1 MLLSGTAVAE
11 IVASS
16 GGQLPP
22 IQQLLYVTVGG
33 THLNFW
39 LRALSKNCTTNEK
52 AIATPSGRLDTA
64 TLFAHQP
71 DLRDAVND
79 GLARVTLDS
88 SLLAVEGLAEYIQKA
103 LNQTATEAVSEV
115 ELITRCCCTPRF
127 TRREV
132 FGMTSWSAKLCEIF
146 RLGVFPM

>member
-1 MLLSGTAVAE
+1 MCFGARRAVLLSGTVVAE

-16 GGQLPP
+16 GGQLLP

-39 LRALSKNCTTNEK
+39 LRALNKNCTTNEK

-88 SLLAVEGLAEYIQKA
+88 SLLAVEGLAEYIQNPTKNVDK
-103 LNQTATEAVSEV
+103 LEG
-115 ELITRCCCTPRF
+115 LRF
-127 TRREV
+127 IVDAENPQQMAFQLFHSRGWNSWEHRR
-132 FGMTSWSAKLCEIF
+132 T
-146 RLGVFPM
+146 